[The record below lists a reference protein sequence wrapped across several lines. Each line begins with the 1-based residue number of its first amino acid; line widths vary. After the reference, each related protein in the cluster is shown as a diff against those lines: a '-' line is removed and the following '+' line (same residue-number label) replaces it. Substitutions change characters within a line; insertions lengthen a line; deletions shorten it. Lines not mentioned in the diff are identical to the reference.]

1 MTPNQPGKIS
11 SVYFIGIGGIG
22 MSALARYFNLQ
33 GASVS
38 GYDKTPTA
46 LTTRLIEEG
55 IPVHFTEDLQL
66 TPSHPDLVVYT
77 PAVPSDHAEMKYYRE
92 TGVPMKKR
100 AEVLG
105 EITASGKT
113 IAVAGTHGKT
123 TVSTLI
129 AHILQTANQPFMG
142 FLGGIS
148 KNHGGNFLF
157 FPPNLSLKENP
168 SGQALN
174 VVEADEYD
182 RSFLHLTPF
191 VAIITAAD
199 PDHLDI
205 YGHPEDL
212 KRSFETFASRIQK
225 GGHLILKQGVAIH
238 PAVQNNYAVHSYSVD
253 RPADFQA
260 VNIRLEKDLYLFD
273 LVTPD
278 RVIRE
283 LKPGIPGLFN
293 LENAVAAMAAGY
305 LLGIP
310 DETLRASLASYQ
322 GVQRRF
328 DFRIRREGL
337 VYIDDYAHHPVELT
351 ACINAVSNLY
361 PGKKITG
368 IFQPHLFSRTR
379 DFADDFA
386 RSLELLDE
394 LWLLEIYPAREKPIP
409 GVNAAMLLERIRM
422 DKKMILSKQEVL
434 SRLSEQKP
442 EVLLTLGAGDIDKLV
457 NPIETLLR
465 NPEMR

>member
-1 MTPNQPGKIS
+1 MMPNQPGKIS

-46 LTTRLIEEG
+46 LTARLIEEG

-66 TPSHPDLVVYT
+66 IPSHPDLVVYT

-92 TGVPMKKR
+92 TVVPMKKR

-157 FPPNLSLKENP
+157 FPPHLSLEESQ

-182 RSFLHLTPF
+182 RSFLRLTPS

-212 KRSFETFASRIQK
+212 IRSFEAFTSRIQK

-238 PAVQNNYAVHSYSVD
+238 PVVQNNYAVHSYSVD
-253 RPADFQA
+253 RPTDFKA
-260 VNIRLEKDLYLFD
+260 VNIRLEKDLYHFD

-278 RVIRE
+278 RLIKE

-310 DETLRASLASYQ
+310 DKVLRESLASYQ

-328 DFRIRREGL
+328 DFRIRSEGL
-337 VYIDDYAHHPVELT
+337 VYIDDYAHQPVELT
-351 ACINAVSNLY
+351 ACITAVRNLY

-368 IFQPHLFSRTR
+368 IFQPHLFTRTR

-394 LWLLEIYPAREKPIP
+394 LWLLEIYPAREEPIP
-409 GVNAAMLLERIRM
+409 GVNAAMLLERIRIN
-422 DKKMILSKQEVL
+422 KKMILGKQEVL
-434 SRLSEQKP
+434 SRLSEQRP

-457 NPIETLLR
+457 NPIETLLGK
-465 NPEMR
+465 PEMQ

>member
-1 MTPNQPGKIS
+1 MMPNQPGKIS

-46 LTTRLIEEG
+46 LTARLIEEG

-66 TPSHPDLVVYT
+66 IPSHPDLVVYT

-92 TGVPMKKR
+92 TVVPMKKR

-157 FPPNLSLKENP
+157 FPPHLSLEESQ

-182 RSFLHLTPF
+182 RSFLRLTPS

-212 KRSFETFASRIQK
+212 IRSFEAFTSRIQK
-225 GGHLILKQGVAIH
+225 GGHLILKQGVAISGGDYRYN
-238 PAVQNNYAVHSYSVD
+238 V
-253 RPADFQA
+253 
-260 VNIRLEKDLYLFD
+260 LYQYTKLND
-273 LVTPD
+273 IKVGM
-278 RVIRE
+278 IE
-283 LKPGIPGLFN
+283 
-293 LENAVAAMAAGY
+293 EASANA
-305 LLGIP
+305 
-310 DETLRASLASYQ
+310 RASAEQFAADSKSKLGKIKEASQ
-322 GVQRRF
+322 GQISITDRDPNTPHVKQ
-328 DFRIRREGL
+328 IR
-337 VYIDDYAHHPVELT
+337 VVT
-351 ACINAVSNLY
+351 SVSYFL
-361 PGKKITG
+361 K
-368 IFQPHLFSRTR
+368 
-379 DFADDFA
+379 D
-386 RSLELLDE
+386 
-394 LWLLEIYPAREKPIP
+394 
-409 GVNAAMLLERIRM
+409 
-422 DKKMILSKQEVL
+422 
-434 SRLSEQKP
+434 
-442 EVLLTLGAGDIDKLV
+442 
-457 NPIETLLR
+457 
-465 NPEMR
+465 